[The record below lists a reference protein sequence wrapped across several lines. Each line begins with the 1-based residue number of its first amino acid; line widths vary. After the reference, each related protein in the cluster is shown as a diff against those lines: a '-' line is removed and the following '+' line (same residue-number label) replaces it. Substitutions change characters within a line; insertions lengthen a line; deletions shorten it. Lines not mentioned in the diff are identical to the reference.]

1 MISGKVRWSQCPTC
15 AEQRRVD
22 DEARLKRKERAQQ
35 EQRVKESMER
45 SSVPRRFQTRTLDN
59 FRVINGTDSGKVLST
74 MLTYAAD
81 MQQVVSTG
89 RSMIFCGNPGTGK
102 THLAC
107 GIANAAIQAG
117 YTALYSTAYDA
128 ILSVKETWRGNG
140 SEREAVN
147 LFTRPDLLV
156 LDEVGVQFGT
166 DAERQIMF
174 RIINRR
180 YEEMRPTIM
189 VSNLMLN
196 DLREM
201 VGDRILDRFKEDG
214 GRVVPFLWAS
224 VRR

>member
-1 MISGKVRWSQCPTC
+1 MARAQEE
-15 AEQRRVD
+15 EQQ
-22 DEARLKRKERAQQ
+22 KRKEAAQHERRVQ
-35 EQRVKESMER
+35 EAFSR
-45 SSVPRRFQTRTLDN
+45 SAIPRRFQTRTLDN
-59 FRVINGTDSGKVLST
+59 FRIIEGTDSGKVLST
-74 MLTYAAD
+74 MISYAAEIK
-81 MQQVVSTG
+81 QAVTTG

-117 YTALYSTAYDA
+117 HTALYTTAYDA

-189 VSNLMLN
+189 VSNLMLE

-214 GRVVPFLWAS
+214 GRVVPFLWPS